1 VRLLSGV
8 KPMTAAEAL
17 EGIDVRAV
25 VHDLLKNGSRP
36 VKLQTLTV
44 LWDRVYG
51 KPKQEMSVSGG
62 MIHTHTRNP
71 LLASL
76 PKEALEELARKYDE
90 VLAVHAVPV
99 LDVAQDGPHNQIES
113 NSAIEEVEVLSEGE
127 ETEK

>member
-1 VRLLSGV
+1 MMPNFFSQDILGSRKNSVFGQSNISKRRKSFQPAKRLLSGV

-90 VLAVHAVPV
+90 VLA
-99 LDVAQDGPHNQIES
+99 
-113 NSAIEEVEVLSEGE
+113 
-127 ETEK
+127 